1 MKSQNIQLTQSNFG
15 NLFPFFIVFDN
26 SLKIITIGPSIQKL
40 LGDLKGN
47 YFGDLFKFIRPTL
60 SIKMEFESMKEHLD
74 TIVIVESIEHPLK
87 TRLRGQF
94 IFEEHSNEIIFIN
107 SPWINQITELSY
119 LDLLISDFAIH
130 DTMIDTLQL
139 LHSKE
144 LVNNDLID
152 VNNQFIELSK
162 FPNQNPQPIMRIDF
176 DGKLIYSN
184 AAADILMQKEN
195 EGIIKLLFK
204 QFKNKLTSKISE
216 TLTINSRYFDCTLI
230 PYKDKNYINI
240 YMHEITDAFEYQ
252 SQLANTTARLYTL
265 LESMQASVLAEDLD
279 KEIIFVNQ
287 NFCDL
292 FEIPIP
298 AKSMIG
304 LDCSKAAE
312 QSKSLFKNEVEFLRR
327 IDEINGMKQKVF
339 GDILYMK
346 NGKILERDFIP
357 IYENGFYAGNIWKY
371 QDITEI
377 VLNKEKIKLI
387 EDKYSKIIESL
398 KLGLL
403 EVDLDENITK
413 VYPAFSNL
421 TGYTE
426 EEILGKNAFK
436 LFGVKEEKENFIE
449 QNETRKNGIASMYE
463 TQIRVKNN
471 EIKWI
476 IISGAPI
483 FNNQN
488 EVVGSIGIH
497 VDITERKKLEQDLIL
512 ANKQAKASIKSKE
525 MFIANTSH
533 EIRTP
538 MNVIIGMIDVLK
550 ETTLT
555 EDQIKYLNAIS
566 TSANNLLLLIND
578 VLDFSKIESGNLI
591 LDQAAI
597 NIVELINNL
606 EIIFNQEIKEKGL
619 RFLCEIDP
627 GIQIN
632 LLGDAAKLN
641 QILINLISNAIKF
654 TDKGSVELVCNLV
667 ENNEN
672 QQVISFEIIDT
683 GIGIKPENFDLIF
696 EIFKQEDASVSR
708 NYGGTGLG
716 LPISKNI
723 VSKMGG
729 NLTVK
734 SEKNVGS
741 NFSFTIP
748 FVKNKQPILEN
759 TEQNISLNKTL
770 SNIRIL
776 VAEDNVLNQMLI
788 KAILDK
794 ENVSFDFAGNGQE
807 VLSLLKKNKYDI
819 ILMDIQM
826 PIMDGLTATKIIRTD
841 LKSNIPIIA
850 LTANTSFNDEKEYLK
865 NGMNDQLSKPFKRD
879 ELLQKISLLISK
891 K

>member
-1 MKSQNIQLTQSNFG
+1 LKSQNIQLTQSNFG